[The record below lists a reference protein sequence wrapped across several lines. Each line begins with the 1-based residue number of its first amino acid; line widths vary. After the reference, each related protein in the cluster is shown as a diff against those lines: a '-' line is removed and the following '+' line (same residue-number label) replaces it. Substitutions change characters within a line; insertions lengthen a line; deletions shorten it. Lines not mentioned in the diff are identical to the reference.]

1 MQCYCFVTTIVSV
14 SSMKSLSSWHYLFT
28 LTINNPIFK
37 RNIWLYEPLG
47 NSGTMNLNLELVR
60 WRCSIIMP
68 LLSSELTASSNF
80 ISNSPHN
87 SRILFKSAI
96 AILEHVLKGDYSR
109 IPYKISLNKKKKY
122 VQLWLS
128 TTSYSS

>member
-1 MQCYCFVTTIVSV
+1 MQALSKWTQSKTTKCNVIVLLRLLSVSV
-14 SSMKSLSSWHYLFT
+14 RWSLYRADIYGYL
-28 LTINNPIFK
+28 LTINNPK

-60 WRCSIIMP
+60 WRCSMIMP

-109 IPYKISLNKKKKY
+109 IPYKISLSTKK
-122 VQLWLS
+122 
-128 TTSYSS
+128 